1 MTAPVTS
8 TRAGPGRF
16 VPRLP
21 ELDPPSRVVIRQSIP
36 ACPTVLDART
46 GRGYAR
52 SVATTISDQPHRER
66 DGSGVLVY
74 GARTCEDTA
83 ITRSR
88 LVALNVPFREIDID
102 ADAEGLA
109 RVIAL
114 EGRRVTPTVVI
125 GDGEAVVAEP
135 TIERLEE
142 VLRSAGHE
150 LEPPSARQIHGSV
163 ADRPIP
169 LTTLSSAPGR
179 RFSFEELR
187 GRLQA
192 AIFFAHGTG
201 CLACQGYARQLVGQA
216 DAMRDAD
223 GIPIV
228 VVPDETE
235 AAQAWTAEMPAEALI
250 LADPGGA
257 WIDAVKASVGGSPD
271 GVTLL
276 VLDRYVAPRA
286 VSIVAEAGGLIA
298 PLEATE
304 WLRFLAL
311 ECPECGG
318 EGAWPG

>member
-1 MTAPVTS
+1 M
-8 TRAGPGRF
+8 
-16 VPRLP
+16 
-21 ELDPPSRVVIRQSIP
+21 
-36 ACPTVLDART
+36 
-46 GRGYAR
+46 
-52 SVATTISDQPHRER
+52 ISDQPDRGL

-74 GARTCEDTA
+74 GSRTCEDTA

-102 ADAEGLA
+102 ADADALA
-109 RVIAL
+109 RVIEF

-142 VLRSAGHE
+142 LLRSAGHQIE
-150 LEPPSARQIHGSV
+150 APIARQIHGSV

-169 LTTLSSAPGR
+169 LTTLSSALGG

-192 AIFFAHGTG
+192 GIFFAHGTS

-216 DAMRDAD
+216 DAMREAD
-223 GIPIV
+223 GIPII
-228 VVPDETE
+228 VVPDEAE
-235 AAQAWTAEMPAEALI
+235 AARAWAAEVPAEALI

-257 WIDAVKASVGGSPD
+257 WIDAVKAIVGGVPD
-271 GVTLL
+271 GVMLL
-276 VLDRYVAPRA
+276 VVDRYVAPRA
-286 VSIVAEAGGLIA
+286 VSIAAEAGGLIA
-298 PLEATE
+298 PLEATD

-318 EGAWPG
+318 EVDWPG

>member
-1 MTAPVTS
+1 M
-8 TRAGPGRF
+8 
-16 VPRLP
+16 
-21 ELDPPSRVVIRQSIP
+21 
-36 ACPTVLDART
+36 
-46 GRGYAR
+46 
-52 SVATTISDQPHRER
+52 ATTISDQPRGGLDR
-66 DGSGVLVY
+66 SRVVVY

-88 LVALNVPFREIDID
+88 LVALNVRFREIDID
-102 ADAEGLA
+102 ADADGLA

-142 VLRSAGHE
+142 VLRSGGHE
-150 LEPPSARQIHGSV
+150 LGPPSARQIHGSV
-163 ADRPIP
+163 DDRPIP
-169 LTTLSSAPGR
+169 LTTLSSASGR

-187 GRLQA
+187 GRRQA

-235 AAQAWTAEMPAEALI
+235 AAQAWAAEMPAEALI

-257 WIDAVKASVGGSPD
+257 WIDAVKAIVVGSPD
-271 GVTLL
+271 RVMLL
-276 VLDRYVAPRA
+276 VVDRHVAPRA
-286 VSIVAEAGGLIA
+286 VSIADEAGGLIA
-298 PLEATE
+298 PLEATD

-318 EGAWPG
+318 EVAWPG